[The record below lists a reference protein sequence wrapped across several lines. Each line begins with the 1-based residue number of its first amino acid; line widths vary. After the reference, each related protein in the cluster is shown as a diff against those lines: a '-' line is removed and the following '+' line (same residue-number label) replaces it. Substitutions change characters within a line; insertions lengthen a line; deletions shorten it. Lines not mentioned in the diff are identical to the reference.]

1 MQLNRKTAV
10 AAAIAGIIGT
20 VVFDMVGVI
29 AMGQWWDIPAL
40 LGEKIGGG
48 LLTGVLFHYGNGIL
62 LAVIFA
68 GLLPLF
74 TGPVWLRAI
83 QFITIQTIFGVWFFM
98 FPLLGMGPLGL
109 EMGTMMPVMALIRHW
124 MYAIPVGILY
134 PSLAEKLE
142 PGVRLSGAR
151 A

>member
-1 MQLNRKTAV
+1 MQLNRKTAIG
-10 AAAIAGIIGT
+10 AAIAGIIGT
-20 VVFDMVGVI
+20 VVFDMIGLI
-29 AMGQWWDIPAL
+29 AMGQWWDIPVL

-48 LLTGVLFHYGNGIL
+48 IMMGVLFHYGNGIL

-74 TGPVWLRAI
+74 AGPIWLRAI
-83 QFITIQTIFGVWFFM
+83 QFITLHTIFGVWFFM

-109 EMGTMMPVMALIRHW
+109 EMGAMMPVMALIRYW
-124 MYAIPVGILY
+124 MYAISVGIVY
-134 PSLAEKLE
+134 PSLAGKLE
-142 PGVRLSGAR
+142 PGVKLSGAR